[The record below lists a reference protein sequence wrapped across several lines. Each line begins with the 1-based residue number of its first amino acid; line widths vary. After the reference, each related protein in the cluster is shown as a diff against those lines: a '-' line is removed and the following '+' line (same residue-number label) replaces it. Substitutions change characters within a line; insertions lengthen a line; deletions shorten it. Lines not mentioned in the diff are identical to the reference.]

1 MKEKQ
6 TRSSGKLKNLL
17 ALAWTFFKIG
27 LLTFGGGYAMIPIIQ
42 AEVAEKHKWIS
53 EEELMYIVTIAE
65 STPGPI
71 AINAATYVGYK
82 ICGFFGSLAATVSV
96 VLAPFTIIYIISLF
110 LEQFMEFTVV
120 ANAFRGI
127 QVAVAFLILSAGI
140 KFIKK
145 LKKQVFPIVTV
156 ALTITVM
163 LLLDV
168 FALSFSSVYLI
179 LMGAFAGLMLTVVQR
194 IQSKNNSGKENDK

>member
-1 MKEKQ
+1 M
-6 TRSSGKLKNLL
+6 
-17 ALAWTFFKIG
+17 ALAKNRESANSAAMERRVRAYRAYARSA
-27 LLTFGGGYAMIPIIQ
+27 LT
-42 AEVAEKHKWIS
+42 H
-53 EEELMYIVTIAE
+53 T
-65 STPGPI
+65 
-71 AINAATYVGYK
+71 
-82 ICGFFGSLAATVSV
+82 
-96 VLAPFTIIYIISLF
+96 
-110 LEQFMEFTVV
+110 
-120 ANAFRGI
+120 
-127 QVAVAFLILSAGI
+127 
-140 KFIKK
+140 IKK